1 MKLFLCFLFL
11 SLVICHGFQPSFVRS
26 KKIPTRFFCEGKETT
41 NNNNKS
47 PPKKGKKNN
56 KTIESTPSET
66 KVEES
71 PEEESPE
78 VKRLMKKNEQL
89 VSTLASLKAEK
100 LAVDQEL
107 AKLDEEF
114 GSEIS
119 RIKKEFARMKERS
132 YEEAREAANK
142 AKVDALKEVLPITDN
157 YFRARQV
164 FQPVQTESEEA
175 LLKVYDDT
183 FSLFNKVIE
192 SFGVTRVQSL
202 GEPFDFRYMEAIMTA
217 PSTQYAA
224 DLVCTEYQ
232 AGYKMGDKSIRPAM
246 VVVSTGPGPAV

>member
-1 MKLFLCFLFL
+1 M
-11 SLVICHGFQPSFVRS
+11 
-26 KKIPTRFFCEGKETT
+26 RFYCEGKEA
-41 NNNNKS
+41 NKEENQL
-47 PPKKGKKNN
+47 PKKGKKTKKTLESSEGEEN
-56 KTIESTPSET
+56 KQQE
-66 KVEES
+66 
-71 PEEESPE
+71 EEESPE

-100 LAVDQEL
+100 VVVDQEL

-202 GEPFDFRYMEAIMTA
+202 GEPFDFRFMEAIMTA

-246 VVVSTGPGPAV
+246 VVVSTGPGPTPAA